1 MSGHSKWA
9 NIKIKKGKTDALRG
23 KIFTKIGREIAIAV
37 REGGSNPDSNS
48 KLRDVIAKAKSN
60 NMPND
65 NIQRSIKKAAGELG
79 NVDYEEITYEGYAP
93 GGVAVI
99 VETITDSRNR
109 TASDV
114 RHCFAKNGGSLGV
127 TGSVSFMFD
136 KKGVLVI
143 ERTPDSDED
152 EMMMTVLDAGAE
164 DMQTMDD
171 AFEVTTD
178 PNEFSTVRE
187 KLEAQGLSFLSAE
200 VQMIPQNT
208 VVPADEDTLQK
219 VQKLLEMLED
229 NDDVQN
235 VWHNAE
241 VPEEPDE
248 EKPAE
253 TGPAISMR
261 IAGRVFCLHLFM
273 PRLPRAFRAQA
284 EPFDPAVP
292 AVRPT
297 APARYNTATTRSG

>member
-9 NIKIKKGKTDALRG
+9 NIKVKKGKTDAIRG

-79 NVDYEEITYEGYAP
+79 NVEYEEITYEGYAP
-93 GGVAVI
+93 GGIAVI

-114 RHCFAKNGGSLGV
+114 RHCFAKNGGTLGV

-152 EMMMTVLDAGAE
+152 ELMMTVLDAGAE
-164 DMQTMDD
+164 DMQTLDD

-178 PNEFSTVRE
+178 PADFSVVRE
-187 KLEAQGLSFLSAE
+187 KLEAEGISFLSAE
-200 VQMIPQNT
+200 VQMLPQNT
-208 VVPADEDTLQK
+208 VVPADEDTLLK

-241 VPEEPDE
+241 LPEEE
-248 EKPAE
+248 EE
-253 TGPAISMR
+253 
-261 IAGRVFCLHLFM
+261 
-273 PRLPRAFRAQA
+273 
-284 EPFDPAVP
+284 D
-292 AVRPT
+292 
-297 APARYNTATTRSG
+297 